1 MIYNPHNYQSYAIN
15 FINKKEIAA
24 LLLDMGLGK
33 TSITLTSIN
42 DLMFD
47 YFDVSKVLVI
57 APLRVATTTWPD
69 EIKKWDHLKDLEIS
83 VVVGD
88 LKTRKAA
95 LAKRADIYIINR
107 ENIQWL
113 IEKSGYRFDFDMV
126 IIDELSSFQNW
137 RSKRFQAFM
146 KVRPRIKRIVGLTGT
161 PANQGLMSL
170 FAEYK
175 VLDMGARLGKFIG
188 GYRNE
193 YFVPDKR
200 NGEIIY
206 SYKPRVGADKL
217 IYKKVSDITI
227 SMKAED
233 HLHMPDL
240 VSTEYKVYLDDKEMK
255 VYNELENELTIDFK
269 SGEVTAGSAGVL
281 CGKLSQMANGAIYL
295 DDGSVNE
302 FHQKKL
308 DALEDI
314 IEAANGKPLLVA
326 YWYRH
331 DLDRIKER
339 LNSIKVDFKE
349 IDTDKTIKEWNEGKI
364 PVGLIHPASA
374 GHGLNLQAG
383 GSTLVWFGLTWSLEL
398 YQQTVA
404 RLYRQG
410 QKDKTVVVIH
420 IITDGTIDENVMR
433 ALKTKDMTQ
442 RALIDAVK
450 ARIGGMKR

>member
-15 FINKKEIAA
+15 FIDNKEIAA

-57 APLRVATTTWPD
+57 APLRVAVSTWPE

-126 IIDELSSFQNW
+126 IIDELSSFKSW
-137 RSKRFQAFM
+137 KSKRFQSLM

-161 PANQGLMSL
+161 PASNGLMDL

-255 VYNELENELTIDFK
+255 VYNELENELAIDFK

-295 DDGSVNE
+295 DDGIVNE

-433 ALKTKDMTQ
+433 ALKNKDMTQ

-450 ARIGGMKR
+450 ARIGGTK

>member
-15 FINKKEIAA
+15 FIDNKEIAA

-57 APLRVATTTWPD
+57 APLRVAVSTWPE

-126 IIDELSSFQNW
+126 IIDELSSFKSW
-137 RSKRFQAFM
+137 KSKRFQSLM

-161 PANQGLMSL
+161 PASNGLMDL

-193 YFVPDKR
+193 YFLPDKR

-255 VYNELENELTIDFK
+255 VYNELENELAIDFK

-295 DDGSVNE
+295 DDGIVNE

-433 ALKTKDMTQ
+433 ALKNKDMTQ

-450 ARIGGMKR
+450 ARIGGTK

>member
-1 MIYNPHNYQSYAIN
+1 MIYNPHNYQEYAIN

-47 YFDVSKVLVI
+47 YFDVSKVLIVG
-57 APLRVATTTWPD
+57 PLRVAKNTWPD
-69 EIKKWDHLKDLEIS
+69 EIKKWDHLKNLRYS

-95 LAKRADIYIINR
+95 LKAKADIYIINR
-107 ENIQWL
+107 ENLQWL
-113 IEKSGYRFDFDMV
+113 IESSGYYFDFDMV
-126 IIDELSSFQNW
+126 IIDELSSFKSW
-137 RSKRFQAFM
+137 KSKRFQSLM

-161 PANQGLMSL
+161 PASNGLMDL

-175 VLDMGARLGKFIG
+175 VLDMGKRLGKFIT

-193 YFVPDKR
+193 YFIPDKR
-200 NGEIIY
+200 NGEVIF

-233 HLHMPDL
+233 HLDMPDL
-240 VSTEYKVYLDDKEMK
+240 VSTEYKVYLDDKEMS
-255 VYNELENELTIDFK
+255 VYNELENELALDFK

-295 DDGSVNE
+295 DDGSVTE

-314 IEAANGKPLLVA
+314 IEASNGKPLMVA

-433 ALKTKDMTQ
+433 ALKNKDMTQ

-450 ARIGGMKR
+450 ARIGGTK

>member
-1 MIYNPHNYQSYAIN
+1 MIYNPHNYQEYAIN

-57 APLRVATTTWPD
+57 APLRVATSTWPE

-126 IIDELSSFQNW
+126 IIDELSSFKSW
-137 RSKRFQAFM
+137 KSKRFQSLM

-161 PANQGLMSL
+161 PASNGLMDL

-217 IYKKVSDITI
+217 IYNRVRDITI
-227 SMKAED
+227 SLKSED

-255 VYNELENELTIDFK
+255 IYNELENELAIDFK

-295 DDGSVNE
+295 DDGDVFE

-314 IEAANGKPLLVA
+314 IEAANGKSLLIA

-339 LNSIKVDFKE
+339 LNSIKVDYKE

-420 IITDGTIDENVMR
+420 IIANDTIDENIMK
-433 ALKTKDMTQ
+433 ALKNKDMTQ
-442 RALIDAVK
+442 SKLIEAVK
-450 ARIGGMKR
+450 ARIGGAK